1 MKEPKN
7 TEAHFCEKYDLYS
20 DMVYKMCVVHT
31 GNCADA
37 EELMQEIFLKYLYRS
52 PVFESP
58 DHERH
63 WIIRVTV
70 NACKDFFKGFWKK
83 NIICMDEIE
92 REGIT
97 HEESG
102 ILQEI
107 IKLPEKYKMVIHLF
121 YYENYSVSEI
131 SQILKIS
138 ESAVK
143 MSLNRCR
150 VMLRI
155 ELEQ

>member
-1 MKEPKN
+1 MKEPKY
-7 TEAHFCEKYDLYS
+7 TEAQFCEKYDLYS

-37 EELMQEIFLKYLYRS
+37 EDLMQEIFLKYLYRS

-97 HEESG
+97 HEGVEYYR
-102 ILQEI
+102 
-107 IKLPEKYKMVIHLF
+107 KL
-121 YYENYSVSEI
+121 
-131 SQILKIS
+131 
-138 ESAVK
+138 
-143 MSLNRCR
+143 
-150 VMLRI
+150 
-155 ELEQ
+155 

>member
-1 MKEPKN
+1 
-7 TEAHFCEKYDLYS
+7 
-20 DMVYKMCVVHT
+20 
-31 GNCADA
+31 
-37 EELMQEIFLKYLYRS
+37 
-52 PVFESP
+52 
-58 DHERH
+58 
-63 WIIRVTV
+63 
-70 NACKDFFKGFWKK
+70 
-83 NIICMDEIE
+83 MDEIE

-143 MSLNRCR
+143 MRLKRGR
-150 VMLRI
+150 EMLRM

>member
-1 MKEPKN
+1 
-7 TEAHFCEKYDLYS
+7 
-20 DMVYKMCVVHT
+20 
-31 GNCADA
+31 
-37 EELMQEIFLKYLYRS
+37 MQEIFLKYLYRS

-143 MSLNRCR
+143 MRLKRGR
-150 VMLRI
+150 EMLKM